1 MITRM
6 LRFKYDF
13 IACELMVKVLD
24 ILQYNVFTYFKN
36 RHRYHGCNA
45 VYPNTNW
52 YFHHHTMLQL
62 TTGSKIHQCLI
73 VSN

>member
-13 IACELMVKVLD
+13 IACELMVKVWD

-52 YFHHHTMLQL
+52 
-62 TTGSKIHQCLI
+62 
-73 VSN
+73 